1 MLEQVL
7 LDLGLDA
14 RGVAATS
21 NWQVDGSLLRNSL
34 RKLRGICTH
43 PQVIYLS
50 SVLSTYMHT
59 ERDES

>member
-21 NWQVDGSLLRNSL
+21 NWQVDGALLRNSL

-43 PQVIYLS
+43 PQVLAPFFALIYP
-50 SVLSTYMHT
+50 Y
-59 ERDES
+59 